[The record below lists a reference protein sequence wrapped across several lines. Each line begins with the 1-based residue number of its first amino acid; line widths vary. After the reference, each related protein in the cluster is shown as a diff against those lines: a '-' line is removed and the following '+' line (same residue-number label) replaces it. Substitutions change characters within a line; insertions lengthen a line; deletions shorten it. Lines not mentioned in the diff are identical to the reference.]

1 MDDRSNKIICM
12 GCGILQKEV
21 ACLIVKNRWPLETH
35 FVCSSLHVDF
45 ERLASAL
52 NKQLSRFHE
61 ERVVVFYGACHPLMG
76 KFLARRQRLR
86 TEGQNCIEML
96 LGKERF
102 TRELMGGAFF
112 LLEDWVR
119 RWEFVTGKITFGN
132 PSIRAEIFR
141 QGHSRFLAIRTPC
154 SSDFSVAAET
164 ISQEVGLPI
173 EWTDVTLDNLERVLY
188 NVIQREQQQ
197 KRPENS
203 VG

>member
-1 MDDRSNKIICM
+1 MDDRPNKIICI

-21 ACLIVKNRWPLETH
+21 ACLIVKNRWSLETH

-52 NKQLSRFHE
+52 NKQLSKFRE
-61 ERVVVFYGACHPLMG
+61 ERVVVFYGTCHPLMG

-102 TRELMGGAFF
+102 THELKGGAFF
-112 LLEDWVR
+112 LLEDWAR
-119 RWEFVTGKITFGN
+119 RWEFVTGKINLGDAST
-132 PSIRAEIFR
+132 RAEIFR

-154 SSDFSVAAET
+154 SSDFSVEAEA
-164 ISQEVGLPI
+164 ISQEIGLPL
-173 EWTDVTLDNLERVLY
+173 EWTDVTLDNLERVLFD
-188 NVIQREQQQ
+188 VIHKERQQE
-197 KRPENS
+197 KPENP